1 MLDIRRHVIDGGRA
15 AAGYFGGGV
24 LWMCRDYRAT
34 GLHGSAVSR
43 PAGFL
48 SFHFGFDITFVV
60 ENKTS
65 L

>member
-24 LWMCRDYRAT
+24 LCGCAVTR

-43 PAGFL
+43 DLRAFH

-60 ENKTS
+60 EIGRPYK
-65 L
+65 